1 MATLQDLIDKR
12 AQAWESMKE
21 IIEGSEKDGSMSAER
36 QAAYDKAEK
45 DCDTYDKEIDLKER
59 HAKRESAYEA
69 VDRRNV
75 IVPPAGPEARQKATE
90 DVQSEERYAAAFD
103 KFLRFGLEELDSDDR
118 RLVRSGWKPDS
129 EMRAQAVGTN
139 AAGGYLVPEGYRN
152 KLIETMKAFGNVA
165 AVAEVITTETGNA
178 LPWPTNDDTSN
189 EGALLAENVQDTE
202 LDLVLGTNQLG
213 AFKYTSKITRA
224 SLEFIQ
230 DTAIDAEG
238 WITRKHGE
246 RLGRITN
253 RHFTVGTG
261 TAQPQGIV
269 TGATVGVTAATG
281 GVTAI
286 TMDNLIDLQHS
297 IDPAYRTT
305 NARYM
310 LTDTALA
317 SVRKLKDGN
326 GMYLWQPSVQAGV
339 ASTLLGFGYVINQHM
354 AIPAASAR
362 SVLFGDFR
370 AGYVV
375 RMVRGIQAVR
385 FNERYMDFFQVGF
398 VSFLRADG
406 RVQDANAYK
415 AFAQSAT

>member
-1 MATLQDLIDKR
+1 MDLNDYINRRASNWDAMTKILDDAAAAKR
-12 AQAWESMKE
+12 ELTGEETEKYE
-21 IIEGSEKDGSMSAER
+21 RLEKDVDADS
-36 QAAYDKAEK
+36 KH
-45 DCDTYDKEIDLKER
+45 IDRLER
-59 HAKRESAYEA
+59 HAKLDANFKKVET
-69 VDRRNV
+69 DP
-75 IVPPAGPEARQKATE
+75 IVTPPAEGRAAG
-90 DVQSEERYAAAFD
+90 VQNDERYAEAFD
-103 KFLRFGLEELDSDDR
+103 IFLRFGMEDLDQDQR
-118 RLVRSGWKPDS
+118 RLIRAGFQPDK
-129 EMRAQAVGTN
+129 ELRAQAKGSS

-152 KLIETMKAFGNVA
+152 KLIEVMKAFGNVQG
-165 AVAEVITTETGNA
+165 VAEVLTTDTGND
-178 LPWPTNDDTSN
+178 LPWPTNDDTGN

-213 AFKYTSKITRA
+213 AYKYTSKITRA

-281 GVTAI
+281 GTTAI
-286 TMDNLIDLQHS
+286 TGDNLIDLQHS
-297 IDPAYRTT
+297 IDPAYRNA

-317 SVRKLKDGN
+317 GIRKLKDGN

-339 ASTLLGFGYVINQHM
+339 ASTLLGYGYVINQHM
-354 AIPAASAR
+354 AVPAAGAR

-375 RMVRGIQAVR
+375 RIVRAIQAVR